1 MGEQYE
7 ITSSSCSNVASTL
20 TNANSYTITNVNPST
35 ITYGDLY
42 KIAEEMSSQYC
53 YSNFNSLTTLS
64 ETSSGSYDNLV
75 ENSIILKINIKKKN
89 IKLNFT
95 L

>member
-20 TNANSYTITNVNPST
+20 TNANSYTITNVNPHT
-35 ITYGDLY
+35 ITYDDLY
-42 KIAEEMSSQYC
+42 KIAEEMSPQYY
-53 YSNFNSLTTLS
+53 YSNFNSLTT
-64 ETSSGSYDNLV
+64 TSSGSCDNLV